1 LIRIQFSVRPAAN
14 DFGNPVHLS
23 GCPRPSGRRK
33 AEVGGTID
41 GIAPP
46 SEDDLREEE
55 FAAELDRRF
64 AEIEKDP
71 TSGIPW
77 TEIKRGQ

>member
-1 LIRIQFSVRPAAN
+1 MISDTQSIYQAALALP
-14 DFGNPVHLS
+14 D
-23 GCPRPSGRRK
+23 
-33 AEVGGTID
+33 AERLKL
-41 GIAPP
+41 AERLMESLPP
-46 SEDDLREEE
+46 SEDELGECE
-55 FAAELDRRF
+55 FVAELDRRF